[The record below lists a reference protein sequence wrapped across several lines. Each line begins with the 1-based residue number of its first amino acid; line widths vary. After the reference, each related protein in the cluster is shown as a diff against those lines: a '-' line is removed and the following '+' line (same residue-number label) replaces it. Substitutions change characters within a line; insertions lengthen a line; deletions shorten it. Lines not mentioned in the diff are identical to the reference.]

1 MFGFVQD
8 MFRVCLV
15 CLGLF
20 RSCVGPECATAFPP
34 TAACE
39 GFGAGAPET
48 FTRRRG
54 ATFIQSRPMASQ
66 EPRPAQTAQRP
77 VYKSPPPPQTRAT
90 ERPRSPDLLKLR
102 TAPYTNLLESTT
114 SPNSRQMASHEP
126 RPAQTARSSVYESP
140 PPPQTRA
147 AERPRSP
154 DLLKPRTA
162 LYTNLYHLPNR
173 GYGTSRR
180 PALSPALR

>member
-1 MFGFVQD
+1 M
-8 MFRVCLV
+8 
-15 CLGLF
+15 
-20 RSCVGPECATAFPP
+20 
-34 TAACE
+34 AAGE

-54 ATFIQSRPMASQ
+54 ATFIQSSPMASQ

-147 AERPRSP
+147 KWRLRSP

-162 LYTNLYHLPNR
+162 KNTNLHHLPKLAPQSVPGAQTFSNR
-173 GYGTSRR
+173 
-180 PALSPALR
+180 AQLCI